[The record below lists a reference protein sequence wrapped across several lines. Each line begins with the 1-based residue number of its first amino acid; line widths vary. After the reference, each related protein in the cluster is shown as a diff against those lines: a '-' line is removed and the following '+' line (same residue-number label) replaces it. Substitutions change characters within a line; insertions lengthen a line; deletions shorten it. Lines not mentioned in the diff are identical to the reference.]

1 MIGIDFGE
9 KLKGN
14 ICDLVDA
21 ESYKSVF
28 HSKFIKIHPL
38 DFKANVYR
46 NV

>member
-21 ESYKSVF
+21 ESYKAVF
-28 HSKFIKIHPL
+28 HSKFIKKYIL
-38 DFKANVYR
+38 LYKWFINVK
-46 NV
+46 